1 MSSLRLLLSA
11 RWLTAGVAVG
21 IVVSISSGVVAA
33 LAEDVGSGAT
43 VTLVLMPTVLGALV
57 GLATGSFVR
66 LGVSGAP
73 FAITAAV
80 TAVFL
85 GPLVPLGAV
94 PILVGAG
101 ALAVGERAWVRVTA
115 GLAIALAVALVVG
128 VPLVAAVRDAAGPAT
143 LVALGAVAVGIGTG
157 LGALHRVRPR

>member
-1 MSSLRLLLSA
+1 MSSLRLLLST
-11 RWLTAGVAVG
+11 RWLTAGLAVG
-21 IVVSISSGVVAA
+21 IGVSVSSGIVAA
-33 LAEDVGSGAT
+33 LAGDVGRGTTAA
-43 VTLVLMPTVLGALV
+43 VVVMPTLLGALV
-57 GLATGSFVR
+57 GLTTGSFVR

-101 ALAVGERAWVRVTA
+101 ALAVGERTWVRVTA
-115 GLAIALAVALVVG
+115 GLAITLAVALVVG
-128 VPLVAAVRDAAGPAT
+128 VPVVAAVRDADGP
-143 LVALGAVAVGIGTG
+143 VALAAVAAVACG
-157 LGALHRVRPR
+157 LGAGLAALRFVHPR

>member
-1 MSSLRLLLSA
+1 LRLLLSA

-21 IVVSISSGVVAA
+21 ILVSISSGVVAA

-43 VTLVLMPTVLGALV
+43 VAVVLMPTVLGALV
-57 GLATGSFVR
+57 GLTTGSFVR
-66 LGVSGAP
+66 LGVGGAP
-73 FAITAAV
+73 FAVTAAV
-80 TAVFL
+80 AAVFL

-101 ALAVGERAWVRVTA
+101 ALRVGERTWVRVTA

-143 LVALGAVAVGIGTG
+143 LGALGAVAVGIGAG
-157 LGALHRVRPR
+157 LGALHVVRPR